1 MSVPSIPPSSPVK
14 WGASV
19 LAALK
24 NALNAAGGLVGYSGN
39 VGAATGSSLALSG
52 LTLSASGSFST
63 IAGTWNN
70 AAVVFPGAMLVN
82 VTNTASAAGSLLADF
97 QIGGVSKA
105 NFDRDGQLTISK
117 VLTSGGVVLSLPN
130 ATSVQTINVLSNGY
144 GFAFGYF
151 GGNASEAFDHVG
163 LITVKSSGGLQWVP
177 AGGVPGLTVPDL
189 AIVRDAAGIL
199 AQRNGTN
206 AQSLRVYN
214 TWSSAGANYERG
226 ILDWTTTANVLTIGT
241 EMGGTGV
248 ARNLQFEIGNVVKLD
263 YGVTTASTWTFV
275 GTISAAAHRHPAA
288 AIFPASPVAGDI
300 ASVNTATA
308 PTIGSA
314 VALGG
319 AAFAL
324 GVYNGAQW
332 TCIGK

>member
-39 VGAATGSSLALSG
+39 VGAATGASLALGGATLGTNVIAVTGAWEYRVTASVVFSSLAGDGVYTRFATAAYYFSVYDSSVNALVG
-52 LTLSASGSFST
+52 GST
-63 IAGTWNN
+63 GRQAYI
-70 AAVVFPGAMLVN
+70 
-82 VTNTASAAGSLLADF
+82 
-97 QIGGVSKA
+97 
-105 NFDRDGQLTISK
+105 
-117 VLTSGGVVLSLPN
+117 
-130 ATSVQTINVLSNGY
+130 
-144 GFAFGYF
+144 
-151 GGNASEAFDHVG
+151 GNAWIGMYGSGKIGFSATDPG
-163 LITVKSSGGLQWVP
+163 GDLDAYIT
-177 AGGVPGLTVPDL
+177 
-189 AIVRDAAGIL
+189 RDAAGIL
-199 AQRNGTN
+199 AQRNSAN
-206 AQSLRVYN
+206 AQSLLVYN
-214 TWSSAGANYERG
+214 TWSSAGVNYERG
-226 ILDWTTTANVLTIGT
+226 VFDWKTTANVLTIGT
-241 EMGGTGV
+241 EMGGTGI
-248 ARNLQFEIGNVVKLD
+248 ARNLQFKIGNVVKLD

-275 GTISAAAHRHPAA
+275 GTISAATHRHPAA
-288 AIFPASPVAGDI
+288 ATFPASPVAGDI

-332 TCIGK
+332 TCIGT